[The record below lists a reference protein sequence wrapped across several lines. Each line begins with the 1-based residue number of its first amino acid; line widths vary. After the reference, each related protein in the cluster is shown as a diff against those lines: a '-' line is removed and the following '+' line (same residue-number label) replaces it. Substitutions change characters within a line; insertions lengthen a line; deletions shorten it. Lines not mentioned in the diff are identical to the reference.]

1 MFKYNLYK
9 LGLMV
14 ASALA
19 SIYIGFLAF
28 EPAEAN
34 QIIRYGGYW
43 LILTAAALLGWNLF
57 QRGKVHAGAVWLRRR
72 GWMAPAVYILVCSA
86 IILKLQPDG
95 YKIVMD
101 EPALAAT
108 ALQMHQEKEILTPAR
123 GYEISGFFY
132 LLGGYVD
139 KRPYLFAFC
148 TSLLHDLTGYRPFQ
162 TVILNTLLT
171 PVFLGL
177 MFVVGRLLARQWG
190 GYLAVSL
197 IATVPLVAMNANS
210 GGFDLLNLVM
220 LLGTA
225 LAAYSYLRAPN
236 AQRMNTL
243 ILMGILLAQSRYES
257 VLYVAA
263 VGLVVGVGWWHK
275 QEIEL
280 TWVAIL
286 APLLL
291 ISFPLLRSIMD
302 ANAGFWQLEAGVD
315 SPFSVDFV
323 APNLASAA
331 SYFFANNLNQ
341 PNSLLVSVLFT
352 LSLVILPILLFKRR
366 LRLRLDDP
374 STVVS
379 LVFAAGIVVNFALLM
394 AYHWGRI
401 DDIQATR
408 LGLPFI
414 LLQVF
419 LIITVF
425 GALRID
431 RIAGPALA
439 AVIAVFFVSMTRP
452 LCARSDFLTWGISPQ
467 SVQWIHQKSIEL
479 KGQSIL
485 IVTDRHVIPI
495 INQVSSI
502 LFQDALEHKDEI
514 DLHQR
519 LKTFSDILV
528 ITLIPTERANVE
540 KYEVLAE
547 ALKVNVA
554 LDEAFEME
562 IIEEEK
568 LNDAVYIR
576 MSRITDV
583 HLADA
588 ERIVFDVSEV
598 SVLPSGRIDFKN
610 QEVIRSF
617 VRSLP

>member
-225 LAAYSYLRAPN
+225 LAAYSFRFCPGPCVRN
-236 AQRMNTL
+236 NRNTYRGDTRQHHE
-243 ILMGILLAQSRYES
+243 IRIVDQKK
-257 VLYVAA
+257 
-263 VGLVVGVGWWHK
+263 K
-275 QEIEL
+275 QKDAEHHDEI
-280 TWVAIL
+280 TVAIQHR
-286 APLLL
+286 
-291 ISFPLLRSIMD
+291 IKKTSE
-302 ANAGFWQLEAGVD
+302 GGHGVCI
-315 SPFSVDFV
+315 PR
-323 APNLASAA
+323 N
-331 SYFFANNLNQ
+331 
-341 PNSLLVSVLFT
+341 
-352 LSLVILPILLFKRR
+352 
-366 LRLRLDDP
+366 
-374 STVVS
+374 
-379 LVFAAGIVVNFALLM
+379 
-394 AYHWGRI
+394 
-401 DDIQATR
+401 
-408 LGLPFI
+408 
-414 LLQVF
+414 
-419 LIITVF
+419 
-425 GALRID
+425 GA
-431 RIAGPALA
+431 
-439 AVIAVFFVSMTRP
+439 
-452 LCARSDFLTWGISPQ
+452 
-467 SVQWIHQKSIEL
+467 VQ
-479 KGQSIL
+479 
-485 IVTDRHVIPI
+485 HVKHP
-495 INQVSSI
+495 
-502 LFQDALEHKDEI
+502 
-514 DLHQR
+514 
-519 LKTFSDILV
+519 
-528 ITLIPTERANVE
+528 
-540 KYEVLAE
+540 
-547 ALKVNVA
+547 
-554 LDEAFEME
+554 
-562 IIEEEK
+562 
-568 LNDAVYIR
+568 
-576 MSRITDV
+576 
-583 HLADA
+583 
-588 ERIVFDVSEV
+588 
-598 SVLPSGRIDFKN
+598 
-610 QEVIRSF
+610 
-617 VRSLP
+617 